1 MPLELSIRLF
11 YGSVLLT
18 LIMLFSGCEEKQSD
32 TAQTGTD
39 QIIKS
44 PNDQRDYRYV
54 LLDNG
59 LKVVLISDPQADKS
73 AAAMAVFRGSSDE
86 PEARPGLAHFLEHM
100 LFIGTEKYP
109 EADGYFSFVQAH
121 GGNSNAYTGF
131 DHTNYFFDIQP
142 EYFKEGLLLFDSF
155 LMTIEGRADQWCECV
170 YPSVFGPRFG
180 CHVAYW
186 HGADVSALL
195 TWF

>member
-59 LKVVLISDPQADKS
+59 LKLSLI
-73 AAAMAVFRGSSDE
+73 
-86 PEARPGLAHFLEHM
+86 H
-100 LFIGTEKYP
+100 I
-109 EADGYFSFVQAH
+109 
-121 GGNSNAYTGF
+121 
-131 DHTNYFFDIQP
+131 
-142 EYFKEGLLLFDSF
+142 
-155 LMTIEGRADQWCECV
+155 
-170 YPSVFGPRFG
+170 
-180 CHVAYW
+180 
-186 HGADVSALL
+186 
-195 TWF
+195 